1 MSISVKI
8 CGLTDPDSVDAAV
21 EGGADYIGFVFFD
34 KSPRHIQPEAAA
46 ELSDGSPEDVSKVGL
61 FVDPDDDQ
69 LDRVLSQVRLD
80 VLQLHGEETPE
91 RIDAIRLAYGVPVMK
106 VIGVADLTD
115 IGIADRYA
123 DHADMLLFDA
133 KPPAGSDRPG
143 GNATAFP
150 WDLMDAY
157 TGTLPWL
164 LAGGLTPDNV
174 AEAIAT
180 AGAPGVDVSSG
191 VESAPGRKDP
201 ALIKAFLKAA
211 EVAGREVKSS

>member
-1 MSISVKI
+1 MSIAVKI
-8 CGLTDPDSVDAAV
+8 CGLTDQDSVDAAV

-34 KSPRHIQPEAAA
+34 KSPRNISPAAA
-46 ELSDGSPEDVSKVGL
+46 AVLCDGVPEDVSKVGL

-69 LDRVLSQVRLD
+69 LERVLSHVRLD
-80 VLQLHGEETPE
+80 MLQLHGNELPE

-106 VIGVADLTD
+106 VVGVADLKD
-115 IGIADRYA
+115 ISLADQYV

-133 KPPAGSDRPG
+133 KPPPQADRPG
-143 GNATAFP
+143 GNAQTFP
-150 WDLMDAY
+150 WDLMHDY
-157 TGTLPWL
+157 SGSLPWL
-164 LAGGLTPDNV
+164 LAGGLTPTNV
-174 AEAIAT
+174 TEAIET

-211 EVAGREVKSS
+211 EVAGREIKSG